1 MIDNVV
7 MVLIAISMILVI
19 AYMVIA
25 TVCCI
30 RQHKVQMRI
39 DKKFDEALERRL
51 IGLDD
56 DPATDEITDQEVT
69 DENDG

>member
-7 MVLIAISMILVI
+7 MVLIAISMISVI

-25 TVCCI
+25 IVCCI

-56 DPATDEITDQEVT
+56 DPATEEITDQEVT

>member
-7 MVLIAISMILVI
+7 MVLIAISMISVI

-30 RQHKVQMRI
+30 RQHKMQMRI

-69 DENDG
+69 DGNDG

>member
-25 TVCCI
+25 IVCCI
-30 RQHKVQMRI
+30 RQHKMQMRI

-69 DENDG
+69 DGNDG

>member
-7 MVLIAISMILVI
+7 MVLIAISMISVI

-25 TVCCI
+25 IVCCV
-30 RQHKVQMRI
+30 RQHKMQMRI

-56 DPATDEITDQEVT
+56 DLATDEITDQEGT
-69 DENDG
+69 DGNDG

>member
-7 MVLIAISMILVI
+7 MVLIAISMISVI

-25 TVCCI
+25 IVCCI
-30 RQHKVQMRI
+30 RQHKMQMRI

-56 DPATDEITDQEVT
+56 DPTTDETTDQEVT
-69 DENDG
+69 DGNDG